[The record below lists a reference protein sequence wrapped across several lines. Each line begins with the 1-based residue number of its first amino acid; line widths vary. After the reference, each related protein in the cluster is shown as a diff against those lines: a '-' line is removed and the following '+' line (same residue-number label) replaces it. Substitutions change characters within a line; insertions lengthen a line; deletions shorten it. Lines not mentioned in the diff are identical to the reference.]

1 MIPSTPSAKEKTKA
15 LDLALQ
21 QIEKQFG
28 KGAIMKLGEESAR
41 VAVEVIPTGSLGLDL
56 ALGVGGVPRG
66 RVVEIYGPES
76 SGKTTLALTIIANAQ
91 RLGGNAVFIDAEHA
105 LDAAYAQKLG
115 VDIANLH
122 VAQPDTGEEALE
134 IADHLVRSGAVDVVV
149 IDSVA
154 ALVPRAEIEGE
165 MGDSHVGLQAR
176 LMSQALR
183 KLTGSINKSRTTV
196 IFINQIR
203 MQIGVMFGSP
213 ETTAGGRALKFYA
226 SVRLDIRRIATL
238 KEGEVAI
245 GNRTKV
251 KVVKNKVAA
260 PFREAEFD
268 ILYNEGISREGELL
282 DYAIEK
288 NVVQKAG
295 TWFSFG
301 EERIGQGRENSRM
314 FIKEHRDVRAQIEA
328 KLLPQLGLKPSIA
341 ANGAV
346 APAAASDG
354 EAAREDAREATKPV
368 PPAPARPASPVLET
382 SGSGRPGLTPPNGE
396 RRK

>member
-1 MIPSTPSAKEKTKA
+1 MNFTPPTAKEKVKA

-28 KGAIMKLGEESAR
+28 KGAIMKLGEERANI
-41 VAVEVIPTGSLGLDL
+41 AVEVVPTGSIGLDM

-66 RVVEIYGPES
+66 RIVEIYGPES

-91 RLGGNAVFIDAEHA
+91 RLGGAAVFIDAEHA

-134 IADHLVRSGAVDVVV
+134 ITDTLVRSGAVDVVV

-203 MQIGVMFGSP
+203 MQIGVMFGC
-213 ETTAGGRALKFYA
+213 FHY
-226 SVRLDIRRIATL
+226 
-238 KEGEVAI
+238 
-245 GNRTKV
+245 
-251 KVVKNKVAA
+251 
-260 PFREAEFD
+260 
-268 ILYNEGISREGELL
+268 
-282 DYAIEK
+282 
-288 NVVQKAG
+288 
-295 TWFSFG
+295 
-301 EERIGQGRENSRM
+301 
-314 FIKEHRDVRAQIEA
+314 
-328 KLLPQLGLKPSIA
+328 
-341 ANGAV
+341 
-346 APAAASDG
+346 
-354 EAAREDAREATKPV
+354 DARVVLADGTKEKIGKIVNQRMPV
-368 PPAPARPASPVLET
+368 DVLSYDSVSGTIET
-382 SGSGRPGLTPPNGE
+382 
-396 RRK
+396 RR